1 MDRKKYISEIMD
13 KSGIR
18 IDEDDPMFT
27 VVLMNQMLF
36 SEQKTELE
44 TMIQQLV
51 SLSGQVAPEV
61 IRQVEHE
68 ANQVLKRSK
77 SDLNALSNTLQNNIQ
92 TDHIAWRTASKEI
105 LSELSANRESK
116 KSFDILPLIAVSLV
130 TGISTALV
138 ILFMLS
144 Q

>member
-13 KSGIR
+13 KTGIR
-18 IDEDDPMFT
+18 IHEDDPMFT

-51 SLSGQVAPEV
+51 CLSGQVAPEV
-61 IRQVEHE
+61 IKQVEHE
-68 ANQVLKRSK
+68 ANEVLKRSK
-77 SDLNALSNTLQNNIQ
+77 SDLKALSNTLQNNIQ

-105 LSELSANRESK
+105 LSDLSVSRGTE
-116 KSFDILPLIAVSLV
+116 KSFDLFSTVAVSVV
-130 TGISTALV
+130 TGISTAMV
-138 ILFMLS
+138 ILYMLN
-144 Q
+144 

>member
-13 KSGIR
+13 KTGIR
-18 IDEDDPMFT
+18 IHEDDPMFT

-51 SLSGQVAPEV
+51 CLSGQVAPEV
-61 IRQVEHE
+61 IKQVEHE
-68 ANQVLKRSK
+68 ANEVLKRSK
-77 SDLNALSNTLQNNIQ
+77 SDLKALSNTLQNNIQ

-105 LSELSANRESK
+105 LSDLSISRRAE
-116 KSFDILPLIAVSLV
+116 KSFDYFSVVAVSLL
-130 TGISTALV
+130 TGISTAVAVLF
-138 ILFMLS
+138 ILN
-144 Q
+144 